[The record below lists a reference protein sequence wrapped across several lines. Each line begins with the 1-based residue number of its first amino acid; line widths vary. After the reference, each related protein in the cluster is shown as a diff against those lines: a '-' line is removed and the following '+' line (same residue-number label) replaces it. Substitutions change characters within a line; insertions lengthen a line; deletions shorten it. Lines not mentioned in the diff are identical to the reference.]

1 MLSRGV
7 CELSLLIL
15 VSHRKPSKSDGDEMQ
30 ARGLALLM
38 IDVKPMAAGLKL
50 CKILTLKMKILLLSS
65 PLNLTRT

>member
-1 MLSRGV
+1 
-7 CELSLLIL
+7 
-15 VSHRKPSKSDGDEMQ
+15 MQ
-30 ARGLALLM
+30 TRGLALLM